1 MCIDIFYNLSVSVR
15 HLVTITKWK
24 DKTFLCLDRW
34 TAKLLIFTRN
44 LKIILC
50 FRVKIYIV
58 SVHVSI

>member
-1 MCIDIFYNLSVSVR
+1 MCIDIFYNLPVSVR
-15 HLVTITKWK
+15 HLVIITKWK

-44 LKIILC
+44 LKIC